1 MVVIFHII
9 VSLEASQSHIFS
21 SLFAIVLHPFRHRS
35 NWVQIQIIQIENS
48 IGSCLQSC
56 LKLK

>member
-35 NWVQIQIIQIENS
+35 NWVMS
-48 IGSCLQSC
+48 KSKSFR
-56 LKLK
+56 LKIVSEVVCNPVLS